1 MDNTTKGIGYAVAG
15 LFGLYLL
22 YTMLPYLMVFL
33 AMFGAYALWQQFN
46 DNKPKFYKRRQ
57 KNG

>member
-46 DNKPKFYKRRQ
+46 DNKPKF
-57 KNG
+57 